1 MIPKTFQFAW
11 VQFLSHK
18 LLDKEV
24 CEWLMELLIL
34 NMIKCISSREMYV
47 GSVKQP
53 NLKRVIT
60 NNAGKFY
67 INVYTD
73 DFNRIP

>member
-1 MIPKTFQFAW
+1 MIPKTFQFAQ
-11 VQFLSHK
+11 VQFLSRK
-18 LLDKEV
+18 LLEKEV
-24 CEWLMELLIL
+24 CEWLVELLIL

-47 GSVKQP
+47 DSVKQP
-53 NLKRVIT
+53 NQKRVIT
-60 NNAGKFY
+60 NNAGRFY